1 MEQFF
6 LTCWVENKQ
15 ISIQNI
21 TTKVR
26 ISIGPSS
33 TARLDMP
40 TGPPLIGAYS
50 LPVSCSIFQ
59 LIFFISFLP

>member
-40 TGPPLIGAYS
+40 TGPPLIGADS
-50 LPVSCSIFQ
+50 LDIPIHLLH
-59 LIFFISFLP
+59 LILALIRR